1 MTPSHWKRS
10 SHCAEGNACV
20 YVAADSACNVLVADS
35 GEPGDR
41 VLALT
46 PVAWGALVGW
56 IKAKRG

>member
-20 YVAADSACNVLVADS
+20 YVATGPAGHVLVADS
-35 GEPGDR
+35 GEPGGR

-46 PVAWGALVGW
+46 PVAWGSLVGW
-56 IKAKRG
+56 LKAKRG